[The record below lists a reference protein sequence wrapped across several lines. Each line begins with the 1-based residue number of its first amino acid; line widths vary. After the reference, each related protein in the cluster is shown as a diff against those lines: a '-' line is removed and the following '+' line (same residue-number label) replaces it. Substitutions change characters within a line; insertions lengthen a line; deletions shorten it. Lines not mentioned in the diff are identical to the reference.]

1 MSRLRGG
8 GVALLSDA
16 TRLGILKIL
25 AAGPKNATALGK
37 TLGMRQPTVSHH
49 LGLLR
54 TGRLVAGTRRPML
67 EYMALYDNLAL
78 PQIVVLPRLSINKPP
93 MVQACR
99 G

>member
-1 MSRLRGG
+1 MARRTELSELAQGF
-8 GVALLSDA
+8 ALLSDA

-54 TGRLVAGTRRPML
+54 LGRLVVGTRKAKTV
-67 EYMALYDNLAL
+67 EYATQAAHLKALAVGIAKLT
-78 PQIVVLPRLSINKPP
+78 PKK
-93 MVQACR
+93 
-99 G
+99 